1 MARTRSRAAEGD
13 CPGLEVL
20 LETGPFHAAL
30 RAAIRRRSLTL
41 ERLRFHLMRE
51 GVSVSAASLSDWQH
65 GHVRPGPASS
75 GPVIRALERVLRVPR
90 ESLARLLAMRDRDT
104 EQGGLDEQ
112 GGPLGELLDQ
122 LPGARELDLDVVT
135 RQDKVLVDAERRA
148 SAARIRLLVRARRDG
163 VDRQFLRYF
172 GDPGC
177 DLDQVRLHSL
187 EHCRVGRV
195 LRHPT
200 APVLVAELLFT
211 ETLRAGD
218 TWVLEYA
225 IHDPIGEP
233 CEEYAHGI
241 RTTEEH
247 YLLEVRFHPEM
258 LPVDCHSYARSGL
271 GEPRVR
277 MADLTPNKDNAVH
290 LAVSGGAAAVTG
302 IAWAWRPH
310 DTSGQDGLNH

>member
-1 MARTRSRAAEGD
+1 MTRSRATDGVG
-13 CPGLEVL
+13 PRLEVL

-41 ERLRFHLMRE
+41 ERLRCHLRRE

-75 GPVIRALERVLRVPR
+75 GRVIQVLEQILEVPG
-90 ESLARLLAMRDRDT
+90 ESLARLLAMRDIRT
-104 EQGGLDEQ
+104 GLDEQ
-112 GGPLGELLDQ
+112 AGPLGDLLDR

-135 RQDKVLVDAERRA
+135 KQEKVLVDAEGRA
-148 SAARIRLLVRARRDG
+148 TGAWIRLLVRARRDG
-163 VDRQFLRYF
+163 VDRKFLRFF

-200 APVLVAELLFT
+200 APVLIAELLFT
-211 ETLRAGD
+211 EALRAGD

-225 IHDPIGEP
+225 LHDPTGEP
-233 CEEYAHGI
+233 CEEFAHGI
-241 RTTEEH
+241 RTTEQH
-247 YLLEVRFHPEM
+247 FLLEVRFDPAM
-258 LPVDCHSYARSGL
+258 LPVDCHSYARPGL
-271 GEPRVR
+271 DEPRR
-277 MADLTPNKDNAVH
+277 RLADLALSNDNAVH
-290 LAVSGGAAAVTG
+290 LAVSGGAAGVIG
-302 IAWAWRPH
+302 IAWDWP
-310 DTSGQDGLNH
+310 S

>member
-1 MARTRSRAAEGD
+1 MTRARSRTAEGV
-13 CPGLEVL
+13 GTRLEIL

-41 ERLRFHLMRE
+41 ERLRCHLRRE
-51 GVSVSAASLSDWQH
+51 GVSLSAASLSDWQH

-75 GPVIRALERVLRVPR
+75 GRVIRVLEQVLEVPG
-90 ESLARLLAMRDRDT
+90 ESLARLLAMRDAHT
-104 EQGGLDEQ
+104 EEGRLDEQ
-112 GGPLGELLDQ
+112 GGPLGELLDR

-135 RQDKVLVDAERRA
+135 KQEKVLVDVERRA
-148 SAARIRLLVRARRDG
+148 TGAWIRLLVRARRDG
-163 VDRQFLRYF
+163 VDRKFLRFF

-211 ETLRAGD
+211 EVLRTGD

-225 IHDPIGEP
+225 LHDPTGES

-241 RTTEEH
+241 RTTEQH
-247 YLLEVRFHPEM
+247 FLLEVRFHPEM
-258 LPVDCHSYARSGL
+258 LPVDCHSYARIGL
-271 GEPRVR
+271 AEPRLR
-277 MADLTPNKDNAVH
+277 RTDLALSNDNAVH
-290 LAVSGGAAAVTG
+290 LAVSGGAAGVIG
-302 IAWAWRPH
+302 IAWSWP
-310 DTSGQDGLNH
+310 S

>member
-1 MARTRSRAAEGD
+1 MTRARSRTADGAGAR
-13 CPGLEVL
+13 LEIL

-41 ERLRFHLMRE
+41 ERLRCHLRRE
-51 GVSVSAASLSDWQH
+51 GVSLSAASLSDWQH

-75 GPVIRALERVLRVPR
+75 GRVIRVLEQVLEVPG
-90 ESLARLLAMRDRDT
+90 ESLARLLAMRDAET
-104 EQGGLDEQ
+104 EESRLDEQ
-112 GGPLGELLDQ
+112 SGPLGELLDR

-135 RQDKVLVDAERRA
+135 KQEKVLVDVERRA
-148 SAARIRLLVRARRDG
+148 TGAWVRLLVRARRDG
-163 VDRQFLRYF
+163 VDRKFLRFF

-211 ETLRAGD
+211 EVLRAGE

-225 IHDPIGEP
+225 LHDPTGEP

-247 YLLEVRFHPEM
+247 FLLEVRFDPGM
-258 LPVDCHSYARSGL
+258 LPVDCHSYDRIGL
-271 GEPRVR
+271 DEPRLR
-277 MADLTPNKDNAVH
+277 RTDLALSNDNAVH
-290 LAVSGGAAAVTG
+290 LAVSGGAAGVIG
-302 IAWAWRPH
+302 IAWKWP
-310 DTSGQDGLNH
+310 S